1 MYIYSSLT
9 LPYSLCQLLDRD
21 RCLLITSNPRGDMR
35 VFLDRLVNIDQA
47 VTDPNGSLKKRLVA
61 ERIGGK
67 SIVAFDESRRLLT
80 ICAVEKAST
89 VSWISTQYLL
99 Q

>member
-1 MYIYSSLT
+1 
-9 LPYSLCQLLDRD
+9 
-21 RCLLITSNPRGDMR
+21 MR

-47 VTDPNGSLKKRLVA
+47 VTDPNGSKKRLVA

-99 Q
+99 TSIAHVTFLRL